1 MEPCRTRVC
10 QRAQTAHRPISE
22 CAWHC
27 WQHDTSQ
34 EEDPPHWPTFED
46 VTGFIRHRTIWPE
59 TPAMPDTRPEC
70 DSIARSPFSRQ
81 AGQEVRIA
89 QALLKEAQLKAV
101 RQSDAEVFVN
111 GRSPQPGSVGR
122 LRDLT
127 YDMVRNS
134 SFAVLPV

>member
-1 MEPCRTRVC
+1 
-10 QRAQTAHRPISE
+10 
-22 CAWHC
+22 
-27 WQHDTSQ
+27 
-34 EEDPPHWPTFED
+34 
-46 VTGFIRHRTIWPE
+46 
-59 TPAMPDTRPEC
+59 MPDTRPEC